1 MSAKLTAN
9 HSGPVVV
16 IIGGGVSGLATAY
29 FLGQKGIRSVLIEKS
44 SRLGGLIRTDR
55 IEGCELEAG
64 PDSFLS
70 TKTSV
75 AELASQLGIAQDLMG
90 SNDERRRI
98 FIVQNERLV
107 QMPAGMVMM
116 APGDLPAALQS
127 DFFSPETKARFL
139 SERSFEPRTRS
150 GDVSIREFVE
160 DHFGP
165 ESLEYVTEPLLAGVY
180 GGNAGELSTESVLPR
195 FLHYER
201 QYGSLIRAAEQERRE
216 SPSKTSL
223 FLSFRGGM
231 QTFTDALTKAIS
243 HYTTVITAEATEVQR
258 TADGWR
264 VIFGAESLDAQH
276 LVLACPA
283 HVNAKLMRSSASS
296 LADELAAIPY
306 SSAILVTLVYR
317 RQELNHELDGFGF
330 LVPERERRGIAAATW
345 ISTKFPS
352 RIPPHL
358 SALRGFIVGRS
369 AVELA
374 GSSDEKLIQLVRDEF
389 KRLMNITAKPEFQTV
404 YRWPDSM
411 PQYVVGH
418 GQRTQAIREHAR
430 RLPGLHLCG
439 NAYEGVGIPDC
450 VRLAAEVARS
460 IQ

>member
-1 MSAKLTAN
+1 MSAKSTAN
-9 HSGPVVV
+9 RFAASVA

-29 FLGQKGIRSVLIEKS
+29 FLGEKGICSVLIEKS
-44 SRLGGLIRTDR
+44 SRLGGLVKTDR
-55 IEGCELEAG
+55 IEDCELEAG

-75 AELASQLGIAQDLMG
+75 AELAAQLGIAQDLMS

-98 FIVQNERLV
+98 FIVQKDKLV

-116 APGDLPAALQS
+116 VPGDLPAALQS
-127 DFFSPETKARFL
+127 DFFSSESKARFL
-139 SERSFEPRTRS
+139 TEQSFQPKTRA

-165 ESLEYVTEPLLAGVY
+165 QSLEYVTEPLLAGVY
-180 GGNAGELSTESVLPR
+180 GGDAGALSTESVLPR
-195 FLHYER
+195 FLQYER
-201 QYGSLIRAAEQERRE
+201 QYGSLIRAAEQERRA
-216 SPSKTSL
+216 SASKTSL

-231 QTFTDALTKAIS
+231 QTLTDALIKAIAQ
-243 HYTTVITAEATEVQR
+243 YTTVITAEATAIEK
-258 TADGWR
+258 TAAGWR
-264 VIFGAESLDAQH
+264 VILGAESLDVQH

-283 HVNAKLMRSSASS
+283 YVNAKLVRSSVPS

-317 RQELNHELDGFGF
+317 RHELNHDLDGFGF
-330 LVPERERRGIAAATW
+330 LVPERERRGVAAATW

-352 RIPPHL
+352 RTPPHL
-358 SALRGFIVGRS
+358 AALRGFIVGRS

-374 GSSDEKLIQLVRDEF
+374 GSSDEELTQLVRAEF
-389 KRLMNITAKPEFQTV
+389 KRLMNITAQPKFQTV

-418 GQRTQAIREHAR
+418 GQRTQTILEHVR
-430 RLPGLHLCG
+430 QLPGLHLCG
-439 NAYEGVGIPDC
+439 NAYQGVGIPDC
-450 VRLAAEVARS
+450 VRLAEETARS
-460 IQ
+460 I